1 MESSTS
7 KEVIIADRET
17 EMSRL
22 HSRQHYFGRLKTRTE
37 TNTTITTTMKRPK
50 KERTQSVAVL

>member
-22 HSRQHYFGRLKTRTE
+22 HSRQHYFGILKTRTE
-37 TNTTITTTMKRPK
+37 TTTTTTMKRPK
-50 KERTQSVAVL
+50 KERTQSVAAL